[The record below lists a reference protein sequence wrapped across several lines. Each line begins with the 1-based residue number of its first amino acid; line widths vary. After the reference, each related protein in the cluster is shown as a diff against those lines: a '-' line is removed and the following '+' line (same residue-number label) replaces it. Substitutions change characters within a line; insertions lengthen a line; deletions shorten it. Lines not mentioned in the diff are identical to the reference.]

1 MSINYDNI
9 DKVIDYQVGDV
20 IVPKEKSVKA
30 ILCMVKDI
38 TEKGATVTFVEEPDV
53 EFHIPNHEL
62 HLMKK
67 HSTGSILYGK
77 KG

>member
-1 MSINYDNI
+1 MSINYANI
-9 DKVIDYQVGDV
+9 DKAIDYQVGDI
-20 IVPKEKSVKA
+20 IVPKEESVKA

-38 TEKGATVTFVEEPDV
+38 TEKGATITFVEDQDT
-53 EFHIPNHEL
+53 EFFIPNHEL

>member
-1 MSINYDNI
+1 MKIDYDSIDN
-9 DKVIDYQVGDV
+9 VIDYQVGDV
-20 IVPKEKSVKA
+20 IIPKLESVKA

-53 EFHIPNHEL
+53 EFYIPNHEL

>member
-1 MSINYDNI
+1 MSINYDAI
-9 DKVIDYQVGDV
+9 DKAIDYQVGDV
-20 IVPKEKSVKA
+20 IVPKEKSIKA

-38 TEKGATVTFVEEPDV
+38 TEKGAIVAFVEDHDV
-53 EFHIPNHEL
+53 EFLIPNHEL